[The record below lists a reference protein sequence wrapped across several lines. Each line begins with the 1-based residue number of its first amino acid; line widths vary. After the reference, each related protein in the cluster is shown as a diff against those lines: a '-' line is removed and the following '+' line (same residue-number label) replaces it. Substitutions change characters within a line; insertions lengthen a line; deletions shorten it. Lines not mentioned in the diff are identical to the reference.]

1 MFSEAN
7 DRYNTSVRQKSKG
20 DMHMKHLQLIISICL
35 VLLPALCQAAD
46 DGYGYPLP
54 GSYGATIIGTPDALK
69 PELPAKINSKRLVL
83 EVIPGLKVPE
93 IFYYNEGLRCTFAAQ
108 DKKAPLVFLIAG
120 TGSGDQSDKLMTL
133 MKAYYQAGYH
143 VVTLPSPT
151 HPNFIVA
158 ASHSH
163 IPGDLT
169 EDAADLYGAMETAWN
184 KIKGDIEVSD
194 FYVGGYS
201 LGGTQAAFVAKLD
214 DERKVFNFR
223 RVLMINPAVN
233 LYDSVNRIEATLN
246 DIPGGAKEA
255 GKFMN
260 NMINKFTEFYEQ
272 SGATSFNE
280 NFLYALAKS
289 GTFSQNDAGGL
300 IGVSFRIASAG
311 MIFSS
316 DVMTNGGYV
325 VPKNRVLT
333 NSDDLGGYF
342 RISSR
347 LSFIDYFN
355 EYFYPYFK
363 SKRPGLTKEALIA
376 AQGLKSIEPYL
387 KSNQKFDVITNEN
400 DFILSNADR
409 DYLKQLFG
417 ERTKIYPRGGH
428 LGNLEYKDNIVYS
441 IQSIMHSG
449 GK

>member
-1 MFSEAN
+1 
-7 DRYNTSVRQKSKG
+7 
-20 DMHMKHLQLIISICL
+20 MKHLRLLLLISM
-35 VLLPALCQAAD
+35 VLLPALSQAAD
-46 DGYGYPLP
+46 NGYGYPLP
-54 GSYGATIIGTPDALK
+54 GAYGATVIGTPDALK
-69 PELPAKINSKRLVL
+69 PPLPKEINSKRLVL
-83 EVIPGLKVPE
+83 EVIPGMTTPE
-93 IFYYNEGLRCTFAAQ
+93 IFYYNEGLRCTVALQ

-120 TGSGDQSDKLMTL
+120 TGSSDQAGKMMTL
-133 MKAYYQAGYH
+133 MKAYYQAGFH
-143 VVTLPSPT
+143 VVNIPSPT
-151 HPNFIVA
+151 HPNFVIA

-169 EDAADLYGAMETAWN
+169 EDSADLYWVMEHVWN
-184 KIKGDIEVSD
+184 RIKGDIEVSD
-194 FYVGGYS
+194 FYLGGYS

-214 DERKVFNFR
+214 DQKKAFNFR

-233 LYDSVNRIEATLN
+233 LYDSVTKIEDTLK

-255 GKFMN
+255 GRFMN
-260 NMINKFTEFYEQ
+260 SVINRLTEFYEQ
-272 SGATSFNE
+272 GQFTAFNE

-289 GTFSQNDAGGL
+289 GTFTQADAGGL

-311 MIFSS
+311 MIFAS

-333 NSDDLGGYF
+333 NSDDLSGYM
-342 RISSR
+342 RVSTH

-363 SKRPGLTKEALIA
+363 SKRPGLTREALIA
-376 AQGLKSIEPYL
+376 AQGLQSIEPYL

-400 DFILSNADR
+400 DFILSDADR
-409 DYLKQLFG
+409 AYLKQLFG

-428 LGNLEYKDNIVYS
+428 LGNLEYKDNIAEALKYFV
-441 IQSIMHSG
+441 HSLPG
-449 GK
+449 GKQ

>member
-1 MFSEAN
+1 
-7 DRYNTSVRQKSKG
+7 
-20 DMHMKHLQLIISICL
+20 MKYLRIIISICL

-54 GSYGATIIGTPDALK
+54 GSYGATIVGTPTALR
-69 PELPAKINSKRLVL
+69 PELPKEINAKRLVL
-83 EVIPGLKVPE
+83 DIIPGMTKPE
-93 IFYYNEGLRCTFAAQ
+93 IFYYDEGLRCTFAYQ

-120 TGSGDQSDKLMTL
+120 TGSGDQSGKMMAL
-133 MKAYYQAGYH
+133 MKSLYQSGYH
-143 VVTLPSPT
+143 VISLPSPT
-151 HPNFIVA
+151 HPNFVIS

-169 EDAADLYGAMETAWN
+169 EDAADLYWVMEQAWN
-184 KIKGDIEVSD
+184 RVKGDIEVSD
-194 FYVGGYS
+194 FYLSGFS
-201 LGGTQAAFVAKLD
+201 LGATQAAFVAKLD
-214 DERKVFNFR
+214 DQKKSFNFSK
-223 RVLMINPAVN
+223 VLMINPAVN
-233 LYDSVNRIEATLN
+233 LYDSVTRIEGTLN
-246 DIPGGAKEA
+246 DIPGGPKEA

-260 NMINKFTEFYEQ
+260 TLINRFTEFYEQ
-272 SGATSFNE
+272 GQFHAFNE
-280 NFLYALAKS
+280 HFLYALAKS
-289 GTFSQNDAGGL
+289 GTISQADAGGI

-333 NSDDLGGYF
+333 NSDDLSGYM
-342 RISSR
+342 RVSTH

-387 KSNQKFDVITNEN
+387 KSNQKIGAITNEN

-409 DYLKQLFG
+409 EYLKELFG

-428 LGNLEYKDNIVYS
+428 GGNFEYKDNLAYALDFFKT
-441 IQSIMHSG
+441 G